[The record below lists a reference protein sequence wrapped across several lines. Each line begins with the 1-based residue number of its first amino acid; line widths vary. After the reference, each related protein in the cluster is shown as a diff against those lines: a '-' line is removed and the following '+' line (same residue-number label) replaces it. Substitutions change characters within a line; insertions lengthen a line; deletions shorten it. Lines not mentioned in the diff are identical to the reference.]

1 MLTEL
6 LPFSGSIGVGAIAGT
21 ALWAL
26 SFYLGF
32 SSLADRVI
40 EQCQCWLLR
49 IFSPPTAGAESAPQ
63 HEVQLAVLASLGSVI
78 PFLLIGALAYY
89 GLSIS
94 LGSSWAVST
103 GLIACIG
110 SGVYELGRQEGLESR

>member
-21 ALWAL
+21 ALWTL

-40 EQCQCWLLR
+40 EQCQRWLLR
-49 IFSPPTAGAESAPQ
+49 ISSPPTVGAEPTPH
-63 HEVQLAVLASLGSVI
+63 HEVQLVLASLGSVI
-78 PFLLIGALAYY
+78 PFLLLGGLADY

-94 LGSSWAVST
+94 LGGSWAIST
-103 GLIACIG
+103 GLIACIS
-110 SGVYELGRQEGLESR
+110 SGVYELGRQDGLENR